1 MDVTQLK
8 FENTYVEKSHSESFY
23 LFVVMVTFQLEN
35 HFQPIQKNE
44 NSEQSSESLFR
55 KRFESKLHTFYI
67 KHLEVI

>member
-1 MDVTQLK
+1 MDVTQIK

-35 HFQPIQKNE
+35 Q